1 MAKMEQLDVLQKPVS
16 MLFSFLTS
24 SLLQLIVCLL
34 RFVNHAS
41 EILIRIQSLHNEA
54 SLY

>member
-1 MAKMEQLDVLQKPVS
+1 MEQLDVLQKPAN
-16 MLFSFLTS
+16 MFFSFLTS

-41 EILIRIQSLHNEA
+41 ELLIGMQSLHNEG